1 MAVNILPKSR
11 TVGQKKALLIGIE
24 YEESGEVGSL
34 EGPHKG
40 VAELRK
46 MLIGEFQHLDLCA
59 SCFTSYIF

>member
-11 TVGQKKALLIGIE
+11 IGQKKALLIGIE
-24 YEESGEVGSL
+24 YEESGEAGSL

-46 MLIGEFQHLDLCA
+46 MLIGEFQNLDLCT
-59 SCFTSYIF
+59 SRFTLYIF